1 MNIVIVGT
9 GGTGGYF
16 GGKLAQL
23 LDSREDLR
31 VNFIARGEHLR
42 KIQKN
47 GLIVDTDEGI
57 FTCKPSLATDSID
70 ECGEIDLALVCVK
83 GFDLSGVLAKL
94 KPRVHEKTTILPLL
108 NGVDICERVRAH
120 ISDASVLPACVYIGT
135 HVEAPGKVT
144 QRGGACT
151 IHFGADPHNTYL
163 DRSIFGLFNDAN
175 IKYEFHENPYI
186 EIWKKI
192 IFIAAYGL
200 VTASSSKTIGEVMQS
215 AELSGEVRGIM
226 NEIYLLSQK
235 AAIPLS
241 VNIVEESFN
250 KGANFPFETKTSF
263 QRDFEI
269 AGKADERDLFGGS
282 ILRMADT
289 LGITAAVTTRVYS
302 RINEMKPL

>member
-1 MNIVIVGT
+1 MNIAIIGT

-23 LDSREDLR
+23 IDTHKDLR
-31 VNFIARGEHLR
+31 LSFIARGEHLR
-42 KIQKN
+42 VIREQ
-47 GLIVDTDEGI
+47 GLTVDSDEGV
-57 FTCKPSLATDSID
+57 FNCKPSLATDSID
-70 ECGEIDLALVCVK
+70 ECGIIDCALVCVK
-83 GFDLSGVLAKL
+83 GFDLSEVLAKL
-94 KPRVHEKTTILPLL
+94 KNHVHDKTMILPLL
-108 NGVDICERVRAH
+108 NGVDIPERIRGV
-120 ISDASVLPACVYIGT
+120 ISAGTVLPACVYIGT
-135 HVEAPGKVT
+135 HVEGPGKIT

-151 IHFGADPHNTYL
+151 IHFGADPNNSYL

-186 EIWKKI
+186 EIWKKF

-250 KGANFPFETKTSF
+250 KGANFPFEAKTSF

-269 AGKADERDLFGGS
+269 AGKADERDLFGGT
-282 ILRMADT
+282 IIRKAKEY
-289 LGITAAVTTRVYS
+289 GIGAAVTQRLYS